1 MSFIMDAMGAFFAR
15 ILELCQQLVQNY
27 GWAIWVFTLV
37 TRIIL
42 LPVSIMVQLN
52 SIKMVKMYPEIN
64 RAKVKYFGDKDM
76 ISEARYE
83 LYKREKYHP
92 ILDLIPVIIQL
103 ILLMGV
109 VEGIYRLIDE
119 GREMTWFGLNLSEI
133 PIETGGAVLIIPI
146 LAAASALLMCITQN
160 ISNVLQSEQ
169 GIGNKAITLT
179 ISVGLSL
186 YLGFF
191 VPSGVGLYWVAGN
204 LISIL
209 QMYALNFFINP
220 KKHIDYA
227 ELEATKAEL
236 KKLTDEEAKTKKARS
251 KEDIAREKADYK
263 RFLKYGTKQVVF
275 YSERNG
281 FYKYY
286 RNIVEYILAKTDI
299 DVHYVT
305 SDPKDEIFAIKNE
318 HFHTYYVGD
327 NKFIVLMMKIE
338 ADVMVMTTPDLQ
350 NFQLKRSYLDK
361 NIEYIYVPHDVNSS
375 NLTFHKNALDHFD
388 TIFTSGPKNKA
399 EIKEREEKF
408 DVPKKNLVEWGSSV
422 IDNMKASFE
431 EIMKEEASGGVV
443 PSSEAVPASGS
454 VSPRKTILIA
464 PSWQEDNIMD
474 SCVEE
479 ILDNL
484 DSAKYDIVVR
494 PHPQY
499 VRHFESR
506 IDALIAKY
514 ESRGITVQKDFS
526 SNRTVYT
533 ADMVITDWSSIAYEY
548 AFSTLKPVLFINTP
562 MKIVNPDYTE
572 LTTVPIDIEAR
583 DMVGISLP
591 VEEISKVSEAVER
604 LFSEERFTKDSMAEL
619 RDRYIYNVGKSGM
632 VGGKYIIKRIV
643 ERSKAAY

>member
-1 MSFIMDAMGAFFAR
+1 MSFIMNAMGDFFAK

-42 LPVSIMVQLN
+42 LPVSILVQLN
-52 SIKMVKMYPEIN
+52 SIKMVKMYPDIN
-64 RAKVKYFGDKDM
+64 RAKIKYFGDKDM
-76 ISEARYE
+76 ISEARYQ
-83 LYKREKYHP
+83 LYKRDKYHP
-92 ILDLIPVIIQL
+92 ILDLIPVFIQL

-109 VEGIYRLIDE
+109 VEGIYHLIDE
-119 GREMTWFGLNLSEI
+119 GCAMTWFGLDLSQI

-146 LAAASALLMCITQN
+146 LAAASALLMCVTQN

-169 GIGNKAITLT
+169 GMGNKAITLT

-227 ELEATKAEL
+227 DLEKTKAEL
-236 KKLTDEEAKTKKARS
+236 KVLLDEEAKNKKTRS
-251 KEDIAREKADYK
+251 KEDIEREKADYK
-263 RFLKYGTKQVVF
+263 RFLKYGPKQVVF

-286 RNIVEYILAKTDI
+286 RNIIEYILAKTDI
-299 DVHYVT
+299 DVHYIT
-305 SDPKDEIFAIKNE
+305 SDPKDEIFALTSE

-350 NFQLKRSYLDK
+350 NFQLKRSYIDK

-399 EIKEREEKF
+399 EIAEREEKF
-408 DVPKKNLVEWGSSV
+408 GVSKKNLVEWGSSV

-431 EIMKEEASGGVV
+431 KIMEEEA
-443 PSSEAVPASGS
+443 EKATAGS
-454 VSPRKTILIA
+454 DMAQNTTAGNTGARKTILVA
-464 PSWQEDNIMD
+464 PSWQEANIMD
-474 SCVEE
+474 SCVED

-484 DSAKYDIVVR
+484 DSEKYEVIVR

-499 VRHFESR
+499 VRHFEGK

-514 ESRGITVQKDFS
+514 ESRGITIQKDFS

-562 MKIVNPDYTE
+562 MKIVNPDYEE

-583 DMVGISLP
+583 DMVGISLAL
-591 VEEISKVSEAVER
+591 EDISQVSDAVER
-604 LFSEERFTKDSMAEL
+604 LFGEERFTTEAMEQL
-619 RDRYIYNVGKSGM
+619 RDKYIYNVGKSGM
-632 VGGKYIIKRIV
+632 VGGKYIINRII
-643 ERSKAAY
+643 ERSKA